1 MGQYLHGATNLS
13 GSLEGVKSEFRI
25 EPFHL
30 GTRRV
35 AEGEFGT
42 GKVNLE
48 PERCIW
54 NRKGAFGTGKRPKN
68 TTKKNTSILYCFK
81 YI

>member
-25 EPFHL
+25 EPFHM

-35 AEGEFGT
+35 AAGEFGT

-54 NRKGAFGTGKRPKN
+54 KEGCDFT
-68 TTKKNTSILYCFK
+68 LE
-81 YI
+81 